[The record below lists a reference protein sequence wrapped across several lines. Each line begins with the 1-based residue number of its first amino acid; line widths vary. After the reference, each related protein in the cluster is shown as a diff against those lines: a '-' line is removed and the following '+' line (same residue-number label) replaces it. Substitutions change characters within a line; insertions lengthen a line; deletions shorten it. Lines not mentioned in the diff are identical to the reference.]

1 MSVYRYTRRG
11 AAEAAADA
19 SSAVEVTLTNPE
31 FKAELDRTMDRMGFE
46 FAGSREEFPSAVAP
60 GFPAAWPSAG
70 GAAEAHGD
78 AFMDRPTPVAGS
90 PRAGAPSGGAPH
102 GIEPPHGIESP
113 LRDFDAAALG
123 FQPSWDELPQGG
135 PRIVPLPEAHTTFP
149 FKVRFESLDVVALAR
164 RWAWVV
170 ALFVPILVVHGG
182 TLGST
187 PSAEELVRLY
197 DGAAHGFVSAV
208 VKQEGVQALPL
219 SRLLVWGLHQ
229 VFGFHTGW
237 LFLVP
242 LIVHFVCATLLRR
255 TLLFMT
261 KRPVLSTVVAGLWA
275 ISPVH
280 RGTLDSLYSLGAVVA
295 TAATLVVIS
304 GFVTRYEEGVPTP
317 SRRLIGWSALLVGAS
332 LADDMG
338 TAFALATPAFVPLF
352 VQRGDPR
359 RRDALWLL
367 PAAFVALGLY
377 VAVRWFGPPEP
388 LGKFI
393 RGLPLFLECFAYGLG
408 NLFVGPF
415 VVVGP
420 GGEPAALIGSP
431 GASAGVVFAGAA
443 SFLVVTAAAWALARR
458 RSGSGRQVAAFAVL
472 ACVAYLFAAFDGA
485 KYVAREGIPSIAV
498 QPEAHYAAMSFLALS
513 VGLLAAGAKPL
524 SFRQPFVAPALVA
537 ASSLFLTLL
546 AWPAASHVEA
556 RKAPVEKGVD
566 DAERALERAVG
577 ATEEGHDAYLEN
589 VDLWFVPRQIV
600 GRNRARFPGLFSYF
614 VLAHSGG
621 EIAGRNV
628 HFVEADAKVVAQIRE
643 TSRPK
648 IAAFIESADEAR
660 QKAHAVTTPR
670 LSRSTS
676 PAAQGSAAP
685 RRPPRTAAPRARKQ
699 LPFKPDEAPK

>member
-11 AAEAAADA
+11 AAEVGADA
-19 SSAVEVTLTNPE
+19 SSAVEVILTNPE

-46 FAGSREEFPSAVAP
+46 FAGSREEYPSAVAP

-70 GAAEAHGD
+70 GAGEPHGD

-90 PRAGAPSGGAPH
+90 HRAVVSPGGAPP
-102 GIEPPHGIESP
+102 GN
-113 LRDFDAAALG
+113 DFEAAALG
-123 FQPSWDELPQGG
+123 FQPSWEGLPQGEPG
-135 PRIVPLPEAHTTFP
+135 IVALPEAHTTFP
-149 FKVRFESLDVVALAR
+149 FKVRFEVPNIVALAG

-187 PSAEELVRLY
+187 PPADELIRLY
-197 DGAAHGFVSAV
+197 EGAANGFVAAV
-208 VKQEGVQALPL
+208 VKQDGVQALPL
-219 SRLLVWGLHQ
+219 CRLLVWGLHQ
-229 VFGFHTGW
+229 VFGLHTGW
-237 LFLVP
+237 LFLFP
-242 LIVHFVCATLLRR
+242 LLLHFACAALIRR

-261 KRPVLSTVVAGLWA
+261 ERPVMSTVVAGLWA

-280 RGTLDSLYSLGAVVA
+280 RGTLDSLYSLGAIVA
-295 TAATLVVIS
+295 TTAALVVIS
-304 GFVTRYEEGVPTP
+304 GFVRRYDEGMPTP
-317 SRRLIGWSALLVGAS
+317 PRRLIGWSALLVVAGLS
-332 LADDMG
+332 DDTG
-338 TAFALATPAFVPLF
+338 TAFALAMPAFVPLF

-359 RRDALWLL
+359 RRDALWLI
-367 PAAFVALGLY
+367 PAALVALGVY
-377 VAVRWFGPPEP
+377 VAARLFGPPEP

-393 RGLPLFLECFAYGLG
+393 RGLPLFLECVAYGLG

-458 RSGSGRQVAAFAVL
+458 KTGSGRQVAAFAVV
-472 ACVAYLFAAFDGA
+472 ACVVYLFAAFDGA

-498 QPEAHYAAMSFLALS
+498 QPEAHYLAMSFLALS
-513 VGLLAAGAKPL
+513 IGLLAGGAKPL

-537 ASSLFLTLL
+537 AGSLFLTLL

-621 EIAGRNV
+621 EIAGRTV

-643 TSRPK
+643 TARPK
-648 IAAFIESADEAR
+648 VASLIESADEAR
-660 QKAHAVTTPR
+660 QKSHAVTTPR
-670 LSRSTS
+670 LSRAASS
-676 PAAQGSAAP
+676 PATQGSAAP
-685 RRPPRTAAPRARKQ
+685 RRPARTAAPRARKQ

>member
-1 MSVYRYTRRG
+1 
-11 AAEAAADA
+11 
-19 SSAVEVTLTNPE
+19 
-31 FKAELDRTMDRMGFE
+31 
-46 FAGSREEFPSAVAP
+46 
-60 GFPAAWPSAG
+60 
-70 GAAEAHGD
+70 
-78 AFMDRPTPVAGS
+78 
-90 PRAGAPSGGAPH
+90 
-102 GIEPPHGIESP
+102 
-113 LRDFDAAALG
+113 
-123 FQPSWDELPQGG
+123 
-135 PRIVPLPEAHTTFP
+135 
-149 FKVRFESLDVVALAR
+149 VRFEVPDVLAIAR

-187 PSAEELVRLY
+187 PSADELIRLY
-197 DGAAHGFVSAV
+197 EGAARGFVAAV
-208 VKQEGVQALPL
+208 VTQEGVQSLPVC
-219 SRLLVWGLHQ
+219 RLLVWGLQQ
-229 VFGFHTGW
+229 VFGLHTGW
-237 LFLVP
+237 MFLFP
-242 LIVHFVCATLLRR
+242 LGLHVACAALLRR
-255 TLLFMT
+255 TLLSMT
-261 KRPVLSTVVAGLWA
+261 QRPVLSTVVAGLWA

-280 RGTLDSLYSLGAVVA
+280 RGTLDSLYSLGAVIA
-295 TAATLVVIS
+295 TAAALAVVS

-317 SRRLIGWSALLVGAS
+317 ARRLAGWSALLVVAS

-338 TAFALATPAFVPLF
+338 TAFALAMPAFVPLF

-367 PAAFVALGLY
+367 PAAFLALAVY
-377 VAVRWFGPPEP
+377 VGARLLGPPEP

-393 RGLPLFLECFAYGLG
+393 RGLPLFLENFAFGLG

-443 SFLVVTAAAWALARR
+443 SFLVVTAAGWALARR
-458 RSGSGRQVAAFAVL
+458 RTGSGRQVAAFVVV

-513 VGLLAAGAKPL
+513 IGLLASGAKPL

-537 ASSLFLTLL
+537 ASSLFFTLL
-546 AWPAASHVEA
+546 AWPAASHVAA
-556 RKAPVEKGVD
+556 RKAPVEKGMD
-566 DAERALERAVG
+566 DAERAIERAVG

-600 GRNRARFPGLFSYF
+600 GRSRARFPGLFSYF

-621 EIAGRNV
+621 EVAGRSV
-628 HFVEADAKVVAQIRE
+628 HFVEADAKVVAQVRE
-643 TSRPK
+643 TARPK
-648 IAAFIESADEAR
+648 VAALIESADEAR
-660 QKAHAVTTPR
+660 QKSHAVTTPR

-676 PAAQGSAAP
+676 SPAAQGSA
-685 RRPPRTAAPRARKQ
+685 RRPTRSAAPRGRKP